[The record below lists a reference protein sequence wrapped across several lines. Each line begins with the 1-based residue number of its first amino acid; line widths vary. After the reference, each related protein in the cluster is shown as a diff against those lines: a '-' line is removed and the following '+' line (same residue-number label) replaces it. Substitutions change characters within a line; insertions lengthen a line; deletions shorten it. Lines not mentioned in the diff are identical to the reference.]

1 MPNVARIH
9 QARVSRWPRLTF
21 RQRQQRARRARRFAW
36 DSEFARTG
44 PRTSRPCQSLSAS
57 RQYQAIQISELRQEV
72 EALRSDLSQ
81 MRNDMD
87 DLWSNFR

>member
-1 MPNVARIH
+1 
-9 QARVSRWPRLTF
+9 
-21 RQRQQRARRARRFAW
+21 
-36 DSEFARTG
+36 
-44 PRTSRPCQSLSAS
+44 LSAS